1 MWRTSITL
9 VFCALLIG
17 CGDDTKYQAELRG
30 TWLLES
36 RKSAQGEIV
45 QSPQISGLIEWF
57 PTTPTQAKVHLSV
70 TDDRQS
76 IRVIDR
82 LYDDLDLQGTKFEYQ
97 SKLKIGDIAAET
109 TDETYETTSQNGTGQ
124 ISSDDARVTL
134 THEDGT
140 KFEFIGTQLTITYSN
155 GVVDTWTLNKDQ
167 KGVLPN

>member
-70 TDDRQS
+70 TDDRTEHQS
-76 IRVIDR
+76 HRPLIRRSRSSGHDIYISIQTQNWRRRDR
-82 LYDDLDLQGTKFEYQ
+82 QHRCSL
-97 SKLKIGDIAAET
+97 
-109 TDETYETTSQNGTGQ
+109 
-124 ISSDDARVTL
+124 
-134 THEDGT
+134 
-140 KFEFIGTQLTITYSN
+140 
-155 GVVDTWTLNKDQ
+155 
-167 KGVLPN
+167 

>member
-1 MWRTSITL
+1 MLRTSITL

-17 CGDDTKYQAELRG
+17 CGDDIKYQAELRG

-36 RKSAQGEIV
+36 RKPAQGEII

-82 LYDDLDLQGTKFEYQ
+82 LYDLQDMAFTYQ
-97 SKLKIGDIAAET
+97 SKLRIGSVET
-109 TDETYETTSQNGTGQ
+109 DSSDAVYDTTTQNGTGQ

-134 THEDGT
+134 THDNGT
-140 KFEFIGTQLTITYSN
+140 KYEFIGTQLTITYSN
-155 GVVDTWTLNKDQ
+155 GIVDTWTLNKDQ
-167 KGVLPN
+167 KGVLAK

>member
-9 VFCALLIG
+9 IFCALLIG

-36 RKSAQGEIV
+36 RKPVQGEII

-57 PTTPTQAKVHLSV
+57 PTTPNQAKVHLSV
-70 TDDRQS
+70 TDDKQS

-82 LYDDLDLQGTKFEYQ
+82 LYNLQATTFTYQ
-97 SKLKIGDIAAET
+97 SKLKIGDVAADSTDGVYDT
-109 TDETYETTSQNGTGQ
+109 TAQNGTGQ

-134 THEDGT
+134 AHDSGT
-140 KFEFIGTQLTITYSN
+140 QFEFIGSQLTITYSN

-167 KGVLPN
+167 KGVLAK

>member
-1 MWRTSITL
+1 MLRPSITL

-17 CGDDTKYQAELRG
+17 CSDDTKYQAELRG

-36 RKSAQGEIV
+36 RKPAQGEII

-57 PTTPTQAKVHLSV
+57 PTTPTQAKVHLSL

-82 LYDDLDLQGTKFEYQ
+82 LYDLQDMTFTYQ
-97 SKLKIGDIAAET
+97 SKLRIGSIATDSTDVVYDT
-109 TDETYETTSQNGTGQ
+109 TTQNGTGQ

-134 THEDGT
+134 THDNGT
-140 KFEFIGTQLTITYSN
+140 KFEFIGSQLTITHSN

-167 KGVLPN
+167 KGVLAK

>member
-17 CGDDTKYQAELRG
+17 CGDDIKYQAELRG

-36 RKSAQGEIV
+36 RKPTQGEII

-57 PTTPTQAKVHLSV
+57 PTAPTQAKVHLSL

-82 LYDDLDLQGTKFEYQ
+82 LYDLQGTAFTYQ
-97 SKLKIGDIAAET
+97 SKLRIGSVET
-109 TDETYETTSQNGTGQ
+109 DSTDVVYDTTTQNGTGQ

-134 THEDGT
+134 THDNGT
-140 KFEFIGTQLTITYSN
+140 KFEFIGTQLTVTYSN

-167 KGVLPN
+167 KGALAK

>member
-17 CGDDTKYQAELRG
+17 CGDDIKYQAELRG

-36 RKSAQGEIV
+36 RKPAQGEII

-82 LYDDLDLQGTKFEYQ
+82 LYDLQDMAFTYQ
-97 SKLKIGDIAAET
+97 SKLRIGSVET
-109 TDETYETTSQNGTGQ
+109 DSYRCS
-124 ISSDDARVTL
+124 L
-134 THEDGT
+134 
-140 KFEFIGTQLTITYSN
+140 
-155 GVVDTWTLNKDQ
+155 
-167 KGVLPN
+167 

>member
-30 TWLLES
+30 TWLLDS
-36 RKSAQGEIV
+36 RKPAQGEIV

-57 PTTPTQAKVHLSV
+57 PTAPAQAKVHLSV

-82 LYDDLDLQGTKFEYQ
+82 LIRSPGH
-97 SKLKIGDIAAET
+97 DIYISIQT
-109 TDETYETTSQNGTGQ
+109 QNRRCSHRQ
-124 ISSDDARVTL
+124 HRCSL
-134 THEDGT
+134 
-140 KFEFIGTQLTITYSN
+140 
-155 GVVDTWTLNKDQ
+155 
-167 KGVLPN
+167 

>member
-17 CGDDTKYQAELRG
+17 CGDDIKYQAALRG

-36 RKSAQGEIV
+36 RKPAQGEII

-82 LYDDLDLQGTKFEYQ
+82 LYDLQDMAFTYQ
-97 SKLKIGDIAAET
+97 SKLRIGSVET
-109 TDETYETTSQNGTGQ
+109 DSSDAVYDTTTQNGTGQ

-134 THEDGT
+134 THDNGT
-140 KFEFIGTQLTITYSN
+140 KYEFIGTQLTITYSN
-155 GVVDTWTLNKDQ
+155 GIVDTWTLNKDQ
-167 KGVLPN
+167 KGVLAK

>member
-1 MWRTSITL
+1 MWLTSITL

-17 CGDDTKYQAELRG
+17 CGDDIKYQAEPRG

-36 RKSAQGEIV
+36 RKPAQGEII

-82 LYDDLDLQGTKFEYQ
+82 LYDLQDMAFTYQ
-97 SKLKIGDIAAET
+97 SKLRIGSVET
-109 TDETYETTSQNGTGQ
+109 DSSDAVYDTTTQNGTGQ

-134 THEDGT
+134 THDNGT
-140 KFEFIGTQLTITYSN
+140 KYEFIGTQLTVTYSN
-155 GVVDTWTLNKDQ
+155 GIVDTWTINKDQ
-167 KGVLPN
+167 KGVLAK

>member
-17 CGDDTKYQAELRG
+17 CGDDIKYQAELRG
-30 TWLLES
+30 TWLLDS
-36 RKSAQGEIV
+36 RKPAQGEII

-57 PTTPTQAKVHLSV
+57 PTAPAQAKVHLSV

-82 LYDDLDLQGTKFEYQ
+82 LYDLQDMAFTYR
-97 SKLKIGDIAAET
+97 SKLRIGSVET
-109 TDETYETTSQNGTGQ
+109 DSSDALYDTTTQNGTGQ

-134 THEDGT
+134 THDNGT
-140 KFEFIGTQLTITYSN
+140 KFEFIGTQLTVTYSN

-167 KGVLPN
+167 KGALAK

>member
-1 MWRTSITL
+1 MLRTSITL

-17 CGDDTKYQAELRG
+17 CGDDIKYQAELRG
-30 TWLLES
+30 TWLLDS
-36 RKSAQGEIV
+36 RKPAQGEII

-82 LYDDLDLQGTKFEYQ
+82 LYDLQDMAFTYQ
-97 SKLKIGDIAAET
+97 SKLRIGSVET
-109 TDETYETTSQNGTGQ
+109 DSSDAVYDTTTQNGTGQ

-134 THEDGT
+134 THDNGT
-140 KFEFIGTQLTITYSN
+140 KYEFIGTQLTITYSN
-155 GVVDTWTLNKDQ
+155 GIVDTWTLNKDQ
-167 KGVLPN
+167 KGVLAK

>member
-17 CGDDTKYQAELRG
+17 CSEDTKYQAELRG

-36 RKSAQGEIV
+36 RKPAQGEII

-57 PTTPTQAKVHLSV
+57 PTAPTQAKVHLSL

-82 LYDDLDLQGTKFEYQ
+82 LYDLQGTAFTYQ
-97 SKLKIGDIAAET
+97 SKLRIGSVET
-109 TDETYETTSQNGTGQ
+109 DSTDVVYDTT
-124 ISSDDARVTL
+124 
-134 THEDGT
+134 THDNGT
-140 KFEFIGTQLTITYSN
+140 KFEFIGTQLTVTYSN

-167 KGVLPN
+167 KGTLAK

>member
-1 MWRTSITL
+1 MLRTSITL

-17 CGDDTKYQAELRG
+17 CGDDIKYQAELRG

-36 RKSAQGEIV
+36 RKPAQGEII

-57 PTTPTQAKVHLSV
+57 PTNPTQAKVHLSV

-82 LYDDLDLQGTKFEYQ
+82 LYDLQGTTFTYQ
-97 SKLKIGDIAAET
+97 SKLKIGDIATET

-134 THEDGT
+134 THDNGT
-140 KFEFIGTQLTITYSN
+140 KYEFIGTQLTITYSN

-167 KGVLPN
+167 KGILAK

>member
-1 MWRTSITL
+1 MLRTSITL

-17 CGDDTKYQAELRG
+17 CGDDIKYQAELRG

-36 RKSAQGEIV
+36 RKPAQGEII

-82 LYDDLDLQGTKFEYQ
+82 LYDLQDMAFTYQ
-97 SKLKIGDIAAET
+97 SKLRIGSVET
-109 TDETYETTSQNGTGQ
+109 DSSDAVYDTTTQNGTGQ

-134 THEDGT
+134 THDNGT
-140 KFEFIGTQLTITYSN
+140 KYEFIGTQLTITYSN
-155 GVVDTWTLNKDQ
+155 GIVDTWTLNKDQ
-167 KGVLPN
+167 KGTLAQ